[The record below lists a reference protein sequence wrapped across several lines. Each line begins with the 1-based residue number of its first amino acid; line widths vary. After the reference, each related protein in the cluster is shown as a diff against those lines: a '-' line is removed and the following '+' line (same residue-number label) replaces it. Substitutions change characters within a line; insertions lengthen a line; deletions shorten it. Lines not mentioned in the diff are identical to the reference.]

1 MDTCTR
7 YVKTHPDVLRCG
19 APATRWFM
27 RNGLPFVA
35 VIPRC
40 EAHFKGY
47 VSVRFEP
54 MTREEAEVIT
64 VMNQ

>member
-1 MDTCTR
+1 
-7 YVKTHPDVLRCG
+7 
-19 APATRWFM
+19 M